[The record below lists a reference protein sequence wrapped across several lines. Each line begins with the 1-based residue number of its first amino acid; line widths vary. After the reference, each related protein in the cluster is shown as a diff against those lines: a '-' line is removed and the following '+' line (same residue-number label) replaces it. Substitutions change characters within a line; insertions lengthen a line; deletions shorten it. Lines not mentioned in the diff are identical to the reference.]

1 MKKRMRDNLLATGMM
16 LMLAAPGFAQ
26 YGGSDGQVQSF
37 LSSSTTWLIT
47 VLGPGVFIIGV
58 VMVGISLAMG
68 DQDAMRRGG
77 YVIGGGALI
86 FLSQSVV
93 ALLKK
98 LAGG

>member
-1 MKKRMRDNLLATGMM
+1 MHKKIREQLLATGLM
-16 LMLAAPGFAQ
+16 LMLAAPSFAQ
-26 YGGSDGQVQSF
+26 YGGSDSQVSSF
-37 LSSSTTWLIT
+37 LTSSVSWLVT

-58 VMVGISLAMG
+58 IMVGISLALG

>member
-1 MKKRMRDNLLATGMM
+1 MKKRIRENLLATGMM
-16 LMLAAPGFAQ
+16 LMLAAPVFAQ
-26 YGGSDGQVQSF
+26 YGGSDTQVGSF

-58 VMVGISLAMG
+58 IMVGISLAMG